1 MKTKTPNA
9 ALVWKQFEDLLAPRL
24 HLSPT
29 ERAVYSHLFRH
40 TRLEGKSSL
49 RFSMR
54 WLARNLCLGQNS
66 VRRALRR
73 LVRKGVLKLLERSK
87 AGHVVQVRLPGEIRG
102 ARPDKTQVDSHASL
116 PRRANLEEIDFAKTP
131 ALRDAIH
138 ARDGGAC
145 FYCLR
150 RVNNRNRCLDHV
162 VPQAQREFNSYRNL
176 VSCCVECN
184 SSKGERPAP
193 DFLRW
198 LYRQGRL
205 TPAELSEGLRALKR
219 LAAGKLR
226 PILARPA
233 VVIRKQ
239 RES

>member
-1 MKTKTPNA
+1 MKTKKPNA
-9 ALVWKQFEDLLAPRL
+9 ELVWKQFEDLLAPRL
-24 HLSPT
+24 HLSPV
-29 ERAVYSHLFRH
+29 ERAVYSHLFRQ

-49 RFSMR
+49 RFSIR
-54 WLARNLCLGQNS
+54 WLARNLGFGLDS
-66 VRRALRR
+66 VRKALRR
-73 LVRKGVLKLLERSK
+73 LARKGVLKLLERSK
-87 AGHVVQVRLPGEIRG
+87 KGHVVHVRLPGEIRG
-102 ARPDKTQVDSHASL
+102 ARPNKTEARAAARL
-116 PRRANLEEIDFAKTP
+116 PRRASLEEVDFMKTP
-131 ALRDAIH
+131 ALREAIH

-150 RVNNRNRCLDHV
+150 RIAGRKRCIDHV
-162 VPQAQREFNSYRNL
+162 VPQAQCEFNSYRNL

-205 TPAELSEGLRALKR
+205 TPAELSERLRALKR

-226 PILARPA
+226 PRI
-233 VVIRKQ
+233 
-239 RES
+239 S